1 MICYLMR
8 LEKNLWR
15 CNNSNAAPRAAFKR
29 FDNSMVKV
37 IPKQIIK
44 WLKIGHSGLW

>member
-1 MICYLMR
+1 MSSIKY
-8 LEKNLWR
+8 NHVVFI
-15 CNNSNAAPRAAFKR
+15 NNIPNAAPRAAFKQ

-44 WLKIGHSGLW
+44 WLKIGHSGL